1 MEMNPVDELKR
12 GYRTTFITGITI
24 IASVFVYAAIVELI
38 KIRFAPFEGFSPFP
52 EIEILRY
59 VFLGIAIVE
68 FFLVRFLRNLT
79 LSGKTPIQRTS
90 QESPLSSFIQR
101 LATTSIMI
109 YAICESVAIYGLV
122 LFLLAGSSLDF
133 YAFMVLSL
141 IYFAIYFPRYN
152 QWEEWINF
160 YSNIYRT
167 RYAEF
172 LKIDFPRVP
181 FTRDYKLFKKMGDY
195 GESLVNL
202 HLLKPAPDSDR
213 GSPELDTP
221 IARFQ
226 GKGNNEV
233 EKVRYEPVGAG
244 HALPLLYINKEQY
257 FEGISPELWEYRI
270 GGYQVCDKW
279 LKDRKG
285 RTLSLDDIKHYCRI
299 VTSLSKTIKIQKVI
313 DYIYPAVEKETTGL

>member
-167 RYAEF
+167 KYAEF

-195 GESLVNL
+195 GESLVDL
-202 HLLKPAPDSDR
+202 HLLK
-213 GSPELDTP
+213 SPELDTP
-221 IARFQ
+221 IAKFQ
-226 GKGNNEV
+226 GKGNDKV
-233 EKVRYEPVGAG
+233 EKLRYENPPS
-244 HALPLLYINKEQY
+244 PL
-257 FEGISPELWEYRI
+257 
-270 GGYQVCDKW
+270 
-279 LKDRKG
+279 
-285 RTLSLDDIKHYCRI
+285 
-299 VTSLSKTIKIQKVI
+299 
-313 DYIYPAVEKETTGL
+313 